1 MTTARSKYILLYQSS
16 EEMRPLEARVRIRW
30 RAETPVA
37 YSDFFLALKTRRL
50 YFVKQTGSFIEGPIL
65 APLLRFTL
73 PVLLALFLQAMYGA
87 VDLMV
92 VGQFGHPADV
102 SAVSTGSQV
111 MQTVTS
117 LVTGL
122 SMGATVLLGQKLGQ
136 GKSDEGGQVLGSSI
150 ALFTAVAIALTGAML
165 LAASPMTQLMQAPAE
180 AFDQTVIYVRICSGG
195 AVFIVAYNVLGAM
208 FRGIGDSRTPLLT
221 VTIACVV
228 NIIGDLLLV
237 GACGLG
243 VAGAALATV
252 LAQAVSVALSLLF
265 TKKQGLPF
273 AFSLRDIR
281 FELRHI
287 SRILRLGIPVA
298 LQDVLVSI
306 SFLAIAAI
314 VNSLGVIASAG
325 VGVAE
330 KLCGFIMLVPS
341 SFGQSLSAFVAQN
354 IGANRKD
361 RAKKAMLYGM
371 GSSLCCGI
379 VLAWLS
385 FFHGDL
391 LSGLFA
397 RDAAVIGAAADYLR
411 AYAID
416 TLLTSILFCFIG
428 YFNGRGNTSFVMAQ
442 GIAGA
447 FLVRIPVSLLMSRM
461 EPVSLFRVGL
471 ATPCSTIVQ
480 IVLFLMC
487 YGVTS
492 ARDRRAA
499 EEEMRH
505 SVP

>member
-1 MTTARSKYILLYQSS
+1 M
-16 EEMRPLEARVRIRW
+16 
-30 RAETPVA
+30 
-37 YSDFFLALKTRRL
+37 
-50 YFVKQTGSFIEGPIL
+50 KQNGNFIEGPIL
-65 APLLRFTL
+65 GPLLRFTF
-73 PVLLALFLQAMYGA
+73 PVLLALLLQAMYGA

-92 VGQFGHPADV
+92 VGQFGQPADV

-111 MQTVTS
+111 MHTVTA
-117 LVTGL
+117 LITGL
-122 SMGATVLLGQKLGQ
+122 SMGATVLLGQKLGE
-136 GKSDEGGQVLGSSI
+136 GKTEEGGKVLGSAI
-150 ALFTAVAIALTGAML
+150 ALFAAVALVLTAAML
-165 LAASPMTQLMQAPAE
+165 WAARPMARLMQAPAE
-180 AFDQTVIYVRICSGG
+180 AFEQTVVYVRVCSGG

-208 FRGIGDSRTPLLT
+208 FRGLGDSKTPLLT

-228 NIIGDLLLV
+228 NIAGDLLLV
-237 GACGLG
+237 GPCGLG

-265 TKKQGLPF
+265 IRRRGLPF
-273 AFSLRDIR
+273 SFSVRDIG
-281 FELRHI
+281 FESSHTR
-287 SRILRLGIPVA
+287 RILRLGTPVA
-298 LQDVLVSI
+298 LQDVLVSV

-354 IGANRKD
+354 IGAGRGD
-361 RAKKAMLYGM
+361 RAKRAMLYGM
-371 GSSLCCGI
+371 GSSLCCGV

-385 FFHGDL
+385 FFHGGL
-391 LSGLFA
+391 LAGLFA

-428 YFNGRGNTSFVMAQ
+428 YFNGRGNTALVMAQ
-442 GIAGA
+442 GIVGA
-447 FLVRIPVSLLMSRM
+447 FLVRIPVSLFMSRL

-471 ATPCSTIVQ
+471 ATPCSTVVQ
-480 IVLFLMC
+480 IALFLAC
-487 YGVTS
+487 YALIAV
-492 ARDRRAA
+492 RERRTDFG
-499 EEEMRH
+499 
-505 SVP
+505 

>member
-1 MTTARSKYILLYQSS
+1 M
-16 EEMRPLEARVRIRW
+16 
-30 RAETPVA
+30 
-37 YSDFFLALKTRRL
+37 
-50 YFVKQTGSFIEGPIL
+50 KQTGSFIEGPIL
-65 APLLRFTL
+65 APLLRFTF

-92 VGQFGHPADV
+92 VGQFGLPADV

-111 MQTVTS
+111 MHTVTC

-122 SMGATVLLGQKLGQ
+122 SMGATVLLGQKMGE
-136 GKSDEGGQVLGSSI
+136 GRSGEGGQVLGSAI
-150 ALFTAVAIALTGAML
+150 ALFAAVALLLTGTMVW
-165 LAASPMTQLMQAPAE
+165 AASPMSRLMQAPAE
-180 AFDQTVIYVRICSGG
+180 AFAQTVTYVRICSGG

-208 FRGIGDSRTPLLT
+208 FRGIGDSKTPLLT
-221 VTIACVV
+221 VSIACVV
-228 NIIGDLLLV
+228 NIAGDLVLV
-237 GACGLG
+237 GACRLG

-252 LAQAVSVALSLLF
+252 LAQAVSVALSLVF
-265 TKKQGLPF
+265 TACRGLPF
-273 AFSLRDIR
+273 AFSPRDIR
-281 FELRHI
+281 FDPRHTG
-287 SRILRLGIPVA
+287 RILRLGAPVA

-341 SFGQSLSAFVAQN
+341 AFGQSLSAFVAQN
-354 IGANRKD
+354 IGAGQRG

-371 GSSLCCGI
+371 GSSLCFGV

-391 LSGLFA
+391 LAGLFA
-397 RDAAVIGAAADYLR
+397 RDGSVIGAAADYLR

-428 YFNGRGNTSFVMAQ
+428 YFNGRGNTAFVMVQ
-442 GIAGA
+442 GIVGA
-447 FLVRIPVSLLMSRM
+447 FLVRIPVSLFMSRL
-461 EPVSLFRVGL
+461 EPVSLFHVGL
-471 ATPCSTIVQ
+471 ATPCSTVVQ
-480 IVLFLMC
+480 IALFWGC
-487 YGVTS
+487 YAFTS
-492 ARDRRAA
+492 VKDRRSAVA
-499 EEEMRH
+499 E
-505 SVP
+505 

>member
-1 MTTARSKYILLYQSS
+1 MTTAPSEYILLYQSS

-37 YSDFFLALKTRRL
+37 YSGFFLTLKTRRL
-50 YFVKQTGSFIEGPIL
+50 LVVKQTGSFIEGPIL
-65 APLLRFTL
+65 APLLRFTM

-92 VGQFGHPADV
+92 VGQFGQPADV

-111 MQTVTS
+111 MHTVTS

-136 GKSDEGGQVLGSSI
+136 GKADEGGQVLGSAI
-150 ALFTAVAIALTGAML
+150 ALFAAVAAALTGAML
-165 LAASPMTQLMQAPAE
+165 LAASPMTRLMQAPAE
-180 AFDQTVIYVRICSGG
+180 AFDQTVVYVRICSGG

-208 FRGIGDSRTPLLT
+208 FRGIGDSKTPLLT

-228 NIIGDLLLV
+228 NIVGDLLLV

-265 TKKQGLPF
+265 TKKRGLPF
-273 AFSLRDIR
+273 SFTLRDVR
-281 FELRHI
+281 FNPQHT

-354 IGANRKD
+354 IGAGRKD
-361 RAKKAMLYGM
+361 RAKQAMLYGM

-442 GIAGA
+442 GIVGA

-471 ATPCSTIVQ
+471 ATPCSTVVQ
-480 IVLFLMC
+480 IALFLAC
-487 YGVTS
+487 YAFTAS
-492 ARDRRAA
+492 RDKQAEAA
-499 EEEMRH
+499 Y
-505 SVP
+505 

>member
-1 MTTARSKYILLYQSS
+1 M
-16 EEMRPLEARVRIRW
+16 
-30 RAETPVA
+30 
-37 YSDFFLALKTRRL
+37 
-50 YFVKQTGSFIEGPIL
+50 KQTGSFIEGPIL

-92 VGQFGHPADV
+92 VGQFGQPADV

-111 MQTVTS
+111 MHTVTS

-136 GKSDEGGQVLGSSI
+136 GKSEEGGQVLGSAI
-150 ALFTAVAIALTGAML
+150 ALFTAVAVALTAAML
-165 LAASPMTQLMQAPAE
+165 LAASPMTRLMQAPVE
-180 AFDQTVIYVRICSGG
+180 AFDQTVVYVRICSGG

-265 TKKQGLPF
+265 TKKRGLPF

-281 FELRHI
+281 FDPHHTG
-287 SRILRLGIPVA
+287 RILRLGIPIA

-341 SFGQSLSAFVAQN
+341 AFGQSLSAFVAQN
-354 IGANRKD
+354 IGAKRTD

-371 GSSLCCGI
+371 GASLCCGI

-391 LSGLFA
+391 LSGMFA
-397 RDAAVIGAAADYLR
+397 RDELVIGASADYLR

-442 GIAGA
+442 GIVGA
-447 FLVRIPVSLLMSRM
+447 FLVRIPVSLFMSRM
-461 EPVSLFRVGL
+461 EPVSLLRVGL
-471 ATPCSTIVQ
+471 ATPCSTVVQ
-480 IVLFLMC
+480 IALFLGC
-487 YGVTS
+487 YAFTA
-492 ARDRRAA
+492 ARDKRAELA
-499 EEEMRH
+499 AQEPT
-505 SVP
+505 SF

>member
-1 MTTARSKYILLYQSS
+1 MKRN
-16 EEMRPLEARVRIRW
+16 
-30 RAETPVA
+30 
-37 YSDFFLALKTRRL
+37 DN
-50 YFVKQTGSFIEGPIL
+50 FIEGPIL
-65 APLLRFTL
+65 APLLRFTF
-73 PVLLALFLQAMYGA
+73 PVLLALLLQAMYGA

-92 VGQFGHPADV
+92 VGRFGQPADV

-122 SMGATVLLGQKLGQ
+122 AMGATVLLGQKLGQ
-136 GKSDEGGQVLGSSI
+136 GRPEEGGEVLGSAI
-150 ALFTAVAIALTGAML
+150 ALFTAVALALTAAML
-165 LAASPMTQLMQAPAE
+165 GAASPMARLMQAPAE
-180 AFDQTVIYVRICSGG
+180 AFAQTVTYVRVCSGG

-208 FRGIGDSRTPLLT
+208 FRGIGDSKTPLLT
-221 VTIACVV
+221 VAIACAV
-228 NIIGDLLLV
+228 NITGDLLLV
-237 GACGLG
+237 GACRMG

-252 LAQAVSVALSLLF
+252 LAQAVSVGLSLLF
-265 TKKQGLPF
+265 TRRKGLPF
-273 AFSLRDIR
+273 SFSRRFIR
-281 FELRHI
+281 FHPRHTG
-287 SRILRLGIPVA
+287 RILRLGVPVA
-298 LQDVLVSI
+298 LQDVLVSF

-341 SFGQSLSAFVAQN
+341 AFGQSLSAFVAQN
-354 IGANRKD
+354 TGAERPD
-361 RAKKAMLYGM
+361 RAKRAMLYGM

-397 RDAAVIGAAADYLR
+397 RDAEVIRAAADYLR

-428 YFNGRGNTSFVMAQ
+428 YFNGRGCTAFVMAQ

-447 FLVRIPVSLLMSRM
+447 FLVRIPVSLAMSRM

-471 ATPCSTIVQ
+471 ATPCSTVVQ
-480 IVLFLMC
+480 IALFLG
-487 YGVTS
+487 YYALTASREPSPRKSSTS
-492 ARDRRAA
+492 PVR
-499 EEEMRH
+499 
-505 SVP
+505 

>member
-1 MTTARSKYILLYQSS
+1 M
-16 EEMRPLEARVRIRW
+16 
-30 RAETPVA
+30 
-37 YSDFFLALKTRRL
+37 
-50 YFVKQTGSFIEGPIL
+50 KQTGSFIEGPIL

-92 VGQFGHPADV
+92 VGQFGQPADV

-111 MQTVTS
+111 MHTVTS

-136 GKSDEGGQVLGSSI
+136 GKSEEGGQVLGSAI
-150 ALFTAVAIALTGAML
+150 ALFTAVAVALTAAML
-165 LAASPMTQLMQAPAE
+165 LAASPMTRLMQAPVE
-180 AFDQTVIYVRICSGG
+180 AFDQTVVYVRICSGG

-265 TKKQGLPF
+265 TKKRGLPF

-281 FELRHI
+281 FDPHHTD
-287 SRILRLGIPVA
+287 RILRLGIPIA

-341 SFGQSLSAFVAQN
+341 AFGQSLSAFVAQN
-354 IGANRKD
+354 IGAKRTD

-371 GSSLCCGI
+371 GASLCCGI

-391 LSGLFA
+391 LSGMFA
-397 RDAAVIGAAADYLR
+397 RDGLVIGASADYLR

-442 GIAGA
+442 GIVGA
-447 FLVRIPVSLLMSRM
+447 FLVRIPVSLFMSRM

-471 ATPCSTIVQ
+471 ATPCSTVVQ
-480 IVLFLMC
+480 IALFLGC
-487 YGVTS
+487 YAFTA
-492 ARDRRAA
+492 ARDKRAELA
-499 EEEMRH
+499 AQEPARF
-505 SVP
+505 

>member
-1 MTTARSKYILLYQSS
+1 M
-16 EEMRPLEARVRIRW
+16 
-30 RAETPVA
+30 PVA
-37 YSDFFLALKTRRL
+37 YLGFFLFSSKEVA
-50 YFVKQTGSFIEGPIL
+50 FVKQNGSFIEGPIL
-65 APLLRFTL
+65 SPLLRFTV
-73 PVLLALFLQAMYGA
+73 PVLLALLLQAMYGA

-92 VGQFGHPADV
+92 VGQFGQPADV

-111 MQTVTS
+111 MYTVTC

-122 SMGATVLLGQKLGQ
+122 SMGATVLLGQKLGA
-136 GKSDEGGQVLGSSI
+136 GKSEQGGQVLGSAI
-150 ALFTAVAIALTGAML
+150 ALFTVVALALTAVML
-165 LAASPMTQLMQAPAE
+165 WTASPLARLMQAPAE
-180 AFDQTVIYVRICSGG
+180 AFEQTVAYIRICSGG

-208 FRGIGDSRTPLLT
+208 FRGIGDSKTPLLT

-228 NIIGDLLLV
+228 NIAGDLLLV
-237 GACGLG
+237 GVWGLG
-243 VAGAALATV
+243 VAGAALATI
-252 LAQAVSVALSLLF
+252 LAQAVSVVLCLLF
-265 TKKQGLPF
+265 TKMKGLPF
-273 AFSLRDIR
+273 SFSLRDIR
-281 FELRHI
+281 FHPRHTG
-287 SRILRLGIPVA
+287 RILRLGAPVA
-298 LQDVLVSI
+298 LQDVLVS
-306 SFLAIAAI
+306 IAAI

-354 IGANRKD
+354 IGAGRKD

-371 GSSLCCGI
+371 GSSLCCGV

-385 FFHGDL
+385 FFHGSL
-391 LSGLFA
+391 LAGLFA

-428 YFNGRGNTSFVMAQ
+428 YFNGRGSTAFVMAQ

-447 FLVRIPVSLLMSRM
+447 FLVRIPVSLMMSRM

-471 ATPCSTIVQ
+471 ATPCSTVVQ
-480 IVLFLMC
+480 IMLFLGW
-487 YGVTS
+487 YALTA
-492 ARDRRAA
+492 ARDRRQ
-499 EEEMRH
+499 ENP
-505 SVP
+505 V